1 MYQTKMEDKPMN
13 TKTKELTL
21 IGLMAAITCIAGPL
35 SLPLPFSP
43 VPVSLTNLA
52 IYFSVYILGMKRG
65 TISYL
70 VYLLLGLVG
79 LPVFSA
85 FTSGPAKLFGP
96 TGGYLIGFI
105 FMALICGYCVDRW
118 NGRFVASFLGMAAGT
133 AVCYLFGTLW
143 LAYQMTLNAG
153 QSPRNFVQALP
164 AAFAVGVLPFI
175 IGDLAKMVLT
185 LLVGSQVR
193 VRVTKAALN

>member
-1 MYQTKMEDKPMN
+1 MN
-13 TKTKELTL
+13 TKTKEITL
-21 IGLMAAITCIAGPL
+21 IGLMAAVTCIAGPL
-35 SLPLPFSP
+35 SLALPFSP
-43 VPVSLTNLA
+43 VPISLTNLA

-118 NGRFVASFLGMAAGT
+118 NGRFVSSFAGMAVGT
-133 AVCYLFGTLW
+133 AVCYLFGTVW
-143 LAYQMTLNAG
+143 LAYQMSSGSEQT
-153 QSPRNFVQALP
+153 FIDALP
-164 AAFAVGVLPFI
+164 AAFAAGVLPFI
-175 IGDLAKMVLT
+175 AVDLAKMVLS
-185 LLVGSQVR
+185 LLIGSQVR
-193 VRVTKAALN
+193 VRVRKAALN

>member
-1 MYQTKMEDKPMN
+1 MN

-105 FMALICGYCVDRW
+105 FMAIICGFCVDRW

-133 AVCYLFGTLW
+133 AVCYLFGTVW
-143 LAYQMTLNAG
+143 LAYQMTLSAEQ
-153 QSPRNFVQALP
+153 QSLNFMQALP
-164 AAFAVGVLPFI
+164 AAFAAGVLPFI
-175 IGDLAKMVLT
+175 IGDFVKMVLT
-185 LLVGSQVR
+185 LFVGSQVR

>member
-1 MYQTKMEDKPMN
+1 MN

-21 IGLMAAITCIAGPL
+21 IGLMAALTCIAGPL

-43 VPVSLTNLA
+43 VPISLTNLA

-85 FTSGPAKLFGP
+85 FTSGPAKL
-96 TGGYLIGFI
+96 L
-105 FMALICGYCVDRW
+105 DR
-118 NGRFVASFLGMAAGT
+118 
-133 AVCYLFGTLW
+133 
-143 LAYQMTLNAG
+143 Q
-153 QSPRNFVQALP
+153 
-164 AAFAVGVLPFI
+164 VGI
-175 IGDLAKMVLT
+175 
-185 LLVGSQVR
+185 
-193 VRVTKAALN
+193 

>member
-1 MYQTKMEDKPMN
+1 MN
-13 TKTKELTL
+13 TKTKEITL
-21 IGLMAAITCIAGPL
+21 IGLMAAVTCIAGPL

-43 VPVSLTNLA
+43 VPISLTNLA

-65 TISYL
+65 TISYC

-118 NGRFVASFLGMAAGT
+118 NGQAVVCFIGMVAGT
-133 AVCYLFGTLW
+133 AVCYLFGTVW
-143 LAYQMTLNAG
+143 LAYQAG
-153 QSPRNFVQALP
+153 MSFGGAL
-164 AAFAVGVLPFI
+164 AEGVLPFI
-175 IGDLAKMVLT
+175 AVDIAKIVLS
-185 LLVGSQVR
+185 LLIGSQVR
-193 VRVTKAALN
+193 VRIRKAALN

>member
-1 MYQTKMEDKPMN
+1 MN
-13 TKTKELTL
+13 TKTKEITL
-21 IGLMAAITCIAGPL
+21 IGLMTAVTCIAGPL

-52 IYFSVYILGMKRG
+52 IYFSVYILGMRRG
-65 TISYL
+65 TVSYL
-70 VYLLLGLVG
+70 VYLLLGFVG

-105 FMALICGYCVDRW
+105 FMALVCGYCIDRW
-118 NGRFVASFLGMAAGT
+118 NGQAVMSLAGMVVGT
-133 AVCYLFGTLW
+133 AVMYVFGTAW
-143 LAYQMTLNAG
+143 LAYQMSRGSG
-153 QSPRNFVQALP
+153 QGFVAALP
-164 AAFAVGVLPFI
+164 AAFAAGVLPFI
-175 IGDLAKMVLT
+175 VGDLAKMALA

-193 VRVTKAALN
+193 VRVRKAALN

>member
-1 MYQTKMEDKPMN
+1 MN
-13 TKTKELTL
+13 TRTKEITL
-21 IGLMAAITCIAGPL
+21 IGLMAAVTCIAGPL
-35 SLPLPFSP
+35 SLQLPFSP
-43 VPVSLTNLA
+43 VPISLTNLA

-70 VYLLLGLVG
+70 VYLLLGLAG

-118 NGRFVASFLGMAAGT
+118 KGHIVISFIGMVVGT
-133 AVCYLFGTLW
+133 VVMYVFGTIW
-143 LAYQMTLNAG
+143 LAFQMSQGSEQTFINA
-153 QSPRNFVQALP
+153 FP
-164 AAFAVGVLPFI
+164 AAFAVGVLPFLVV
-175 IGDLAKMVLT
+175 DFVKMVFA
-185 LLVGSQVR
+185 LLIGSQVR
-193 VRVTKAALN
+193 VRVRKAALN